1 MEWFYMNELNDDLK
15 HILHSLC
22 YITLIEN
29 TSRVANDFDEFLEN
43 YSLVYIISFHL
54 IQLSE
59 YTTKLSKNFKENH
72 SEIDFEDINNFRNI
86 VIHNYDTLDY
96 KSVYSVI
103 KEYIPNLKN
112 NYYEILVNEF
122 DLDKDFIQKYINYFL
137 DYRKFNDTLQ
147 NK

>member
-1 MEWFYMNELNDDLK
+1 MNELNGDLE

-59 YTTKLSKNFKENH
+59 YATKLSKDFKENH

-122 DLDKDFIQKYINYFL
+122 DLDKDFIQKYIEPFVN
-137 DYRKFNDTLQ
+137 
-147 NK
+147 